1 MNLGIMQFIDPALA
15 RLGDDSLIKAEL
27 RTSGVTFDRQMSGLF
42 RPDVALYCARSFQF
56 SQGCTIVIR
65 PEDIPEEM
73 SLLHSLLSKLGIRR
87 NTAERHP
94 IRVFLLDDDTRRHR
108 WFAAR
113 FKGDLVDV
121 ADNVKQAQEFLTA
134 NSYDAIF
141 LDHDLH
147 PEHYNTESRDDTRT
161 GYAIASWLA
170 AHPELQAAS
179 TILVHT
185 RNADG
190 AMRMVEELRR
200 AGRTAEYVPFPMLEE
215 RIKRYW
221 QH

>member
-1 MNLGIMQFIDPALA
+1 MFSILAGVDYCYMTGGFIQTD
-15 RLGDDSLIKAEL
+15 
-27 RTSGVTFDRQMSGLF
+27 
-42 RPDVALYCARSFQF
+42 
-56 SQGCTIVIR
+56 
-65 PEDIPEEM
+65 M
-73 SLLHSLLSKLGIRR
+73 SLLQSLLSKLGL
-87 NTAERHP
+87 NKVKAERHP
-94 IRVFLLDDDTRRHR
+94 IRVFLLEDDTRRHR

-113 FKGDLVDV
+113 FKGDFVDV
-121 ADNVKQAQEFLTA
+121 ADNVKRALELLTV

-147 PEHYNTESRDDTRT
+147 PEHYNTDSRDDTRT

-170 AHPELQAAS
+170 AHPEFQAAS

-200 AGRTAEYVPFPMLEE
+200 AGRTADYVPFPLLEE
-215 RIKRYW
+215 RIKHYW
-221 QH
+221 RR